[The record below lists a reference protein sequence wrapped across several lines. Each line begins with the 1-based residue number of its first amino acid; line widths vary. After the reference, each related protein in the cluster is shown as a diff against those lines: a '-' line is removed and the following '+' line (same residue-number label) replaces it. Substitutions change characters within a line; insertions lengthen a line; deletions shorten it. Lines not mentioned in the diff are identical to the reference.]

1 MLFATSQAWPG
12 QESPGQESP
21 VPVQAWLEPE
31 LLEPGQAS
39 RVLVEPGQVLPAGQ
53 SVSRA
58 RGLRR

>member
-12 QESPGQESP
+12 QESP
-21 VPVQAWLEPE
+21 VPAQAWLEPE